1 MSQTSSVKRQGVPGI
16 SVIVVG
22 SGEGLLIDALVDGV
36 DGMDGVAELGL
47 GGPVGQGRAEWRMC

>member
-1 MSQTSSVKRQGVPGI
+1 M
-16 SVIVVG
+16 IVVG